1 MTADSFAEVVRHLVA
16 GGIGERPLHQVV
28 GVTCARL
35 LKTPDTGLLLM
46 DAAGAPL
53 ALQASTPMMDVV
65 EELELALGVGP
76 CLDAFNCRRPVAE
89 PDIALE
95 APPRWLGFHAP
106 ALDAGVRGVF
116 AFPLVVDG
124 ASIGSLNLCRPEPGP
139 FTTQQHDDAVLLAA
153 LVAQIVLALYGDE
166 LDGVIDLDRLIS
178 HQAVV
183 HQATG
188 MLGAQLEVPMA
199 VALAILRARAFAD
212 DRPIAR
218 VATDVVLRRLRF
230 EP

>member
-28 GVTCARL
+28 GLTCARL

-46 DAAGAPL
+46 DAAGMPL
-53 ALQASTPMMDVV
+53 ALEASTPMMDVV
-65 EELELALGVGP
+65 EDLELALGVGP
-76 CLDAFNCRRPVAE
+76 CLDAFSYRRPVAE
-89 PDIALE
+89 PDIADE

-116 AFPLVVDG
+116 AFPLLVDG
-124 ASIGSLNLCRPEPGP
+124 ASIGSLNICRTEPGSL
-139 FTTQQHDDAVLLAA
+139 TARQHDDAVLLAA

-166 LDGVIDLDRLIS
+166 LDGAVELDRLIG

-212 DRPIAR
+212 DRPIAH